1 MSAELTNLNAAFP
14 ELRFCS
20 GTADVEAFRQGD
32 PALLRPVLAE
42 PLADLPDPRREV
54 ALVFGGN
61 GFVGAHLIARLA
73 RDPRIRRVWASV
85 RGNATRSPRQRLEET
100 FQRYDIGDIPWQK
113 VDIVEATPTRDE
125 LGLSVDRY
133 QELATDVDLVFNCAS
148 SSDYSTSYLDLR
160 TDWVLSLPRLLRF
173 CAERR
178 RKHLTYLGSVS
189 AYFYQQPEDFK
200 RPDSWWYSG
209 YAQMKWVN
217 GTLLRW
223 LAQDE
228 LLSVTL
234 VESPYVLGATDVAR
248 DPAQHYSWWR
258 IVEIARSI
266 GLLWDGPGMCYVP
279 VDVLADALTVNA
291 LREAPLPRLLPRNP
305 VPYHNEMLAELL
317 GVALTS
323 WDEFLAEATRQVS
336 ARRVDT
342 LLSSNFDALV
352 RIVNE
357 PPTVFPPEHDVSW
370 CDNHRLFRRYLENI
384 RLRDVRVAARP
395 ASAPSSL

>member
-1 MSAELTNLNAAFP
+1 MLRNLNAAFP
-14 ELRFCS
+14 ELRFHS
-20 GTADVEAFRQGD
+20 GTADVEAIRLGD
-32 PALLRPVLAE
+32 PTLLRPDLDE
-42 PLADLPDPRREV
+42 PVASLPDPPREA

-73 RDPRIRRVWASV
+73 RDPRIRRVWATV
-85 RGNATRSPRQRLEET
+85 RGSATQSPRQRLEET
-100 FQRYDIGDIPWQK
+100 VHRYEIGDIPWQK
-113 VDIVEATPTRDE
+113 VDLVEATPTRDG
-125 LGLSVDRY
+125 LGLPVDRY
-133 QELATDVDLVFNCAS
+133 QELVAEVDLVFNCAS

-173 CAERR
+173 CVEGR

-189 AYFYQQPEDFK
+189 SYFYQQPEDFQ

-223 LAQDE
+223 LAKDG
-228 LLSVTL
+228 LLPVTL
-234 VESPYVLGATDVAR
+234 VEAPYVLGATDVAR

-258 IVEIARSI
+258 IIEVARSI
-266 GLLWDGPGMCYVP
+266 GLLWDGPGMCYIP
-279 VDVLADALTVNA
+279 VDVLVDALTENA

-305 VPYHNEMLAELL
+305 VPYHNDLLAELL
-317 GVALTS
+317 RVELTS

-336 ARRVDT
+336 ARRVNT

-352 RIVNE
+352 RIVNK
-357 PPTVFPPEHDVSW
+357 PPTIFPPGYDDSW
-370 CDNHRLFRRYLENI
+370 CDNRRLHSRYLENI
-384 RLRDVRVAARP
+384 QLRDVRVAARP
-395 ASAPSSL
+395 ASAPSSV